1 MNWDE
6 EARGILAQLCG
17 MVPATFRE
25 LAEASARE
33 ESETL
38 ASERGGEEVEAA
50 DVVRGWIRMTPP
62 EQRDALVPIIEDL
75 GFDPVEF
82 SDDLQSDEGW
92 GEAEEP
98 PSGK

>member
-38 ASERGGEEVEAA
+38 AMEREGDTVTAR
-50 DVVRGWIRMTPP
+50 DVVRAWIRTTPP
-62 EQRDALVPIIEDL
+62 EQRDALVPVIEDL
-75 GFDPVEF
+75 GFDPVDF
-82 SDDLQSDEGW
+82 SDDLQSEDGWDAEDEGS
-92 GEAEEP
+92 P
-98 PSGK
+98 GK